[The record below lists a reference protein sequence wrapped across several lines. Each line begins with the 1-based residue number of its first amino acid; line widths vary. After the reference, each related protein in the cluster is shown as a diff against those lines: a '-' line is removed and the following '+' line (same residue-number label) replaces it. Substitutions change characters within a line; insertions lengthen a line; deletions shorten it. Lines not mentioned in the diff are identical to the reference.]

1 MSFPMVVQSTNP
13 IPHAS
18 RGRVDKRQAILEAA
32 LEVFAES
39 GYSQASVDF
48 IAAKAGVAKPTIYN
62 HFGDKEQ
69 LFRAVIL
76 EFGAQVSE
84 TNIRAIEQLSIRPK
98 DLRAE
103 LEQLGRRLNGCFDDP
118 RSRAIYR
125 LMVAEIIH
133 FPDLIDEWQ
142 RTGPDRLTEALAG
155 RFAILAGSGYLRQD
169 EAICTATQ
177 FIGLISNQ
185 FAAMSAF
192 GTCGV
197 SEEEYEG
204 TIRSGVDTFIRAF
217 GTEKSTTA

>member
-1 MSFPMVVQSTNP
+1 MFMAVQSRESAA
-13 IPHAS
+13 HAS
-18 RGRVDKRQAILEAA
+18 RGRVDKRRAILDAA
-32 LEVFAES
+32 LEVFADS
-39 GYSQASVDF
+39 GYSQASIDV

-84 TNIRAIEQLSIRPK
+84 TNIRAIEQLSIRPA

-103 LEQLGRRLNGCFDDP
+103 LEQLGRRLNGCFEDP
-118 RSRAIYR
+118 RARAIYR

-133 FPDLIDEWQ
+133 FPDLIDEW
-142 RTGPDRLTEALAG
+142 RRIGPDRLTEALAG

-169 EAICTATQ
+169 EAVCTATQ

-185 FAAMSAF
+185 LVAMSAF
-192 GTCGV
+192 GTRPV

-217 GTEKSTTA
+217 GTERNNP

>member
-1 MSFPMVVQSTNP
+1 MVVRSQETLA
-13 IPHAS
+13 HAS
-18 RGRVDKRQAILEAA
+18 RGRVDKRRAILDAA
-32 LEVFAES
+32 LEVFAGS
-39 GYSQASVDF
+39 GYNQASIDV

-84 TNIRAIEQLSIRPK
+84 TNIRAVEQLSIRPT

-103 LEQLGRRLNGCFDDP
+103 LEQLARRLIGCFENP
-118 RSRAIYR
+118 RARAIYR
-125 LMVAEIIH
+125 LMAAEIIH
-133 FPDLIDEWQ
+133 FPDLIDDWQ
-142 RTGPDRLTEALAG
+142 RSGPDRLTEALAG

-177 FIGLISNQ
+177 FIGLICNQ
-185 FAAMSAF
+185 LSTMSAF
-192 GTCGV
+192 GTRPI
-197 SEEEYEG
+197 SAEEYEG

-217 GTEKSTTA
+217 GMDANNP